1 MSAEL
6 LVKNTIYFD
15 TFFIHERASFFP
27 HYFRY
32 LMIFFVGFMPL
43 HLSIFKNDFNEKFLD
58 LLICPKSRQP
68 LIYDK
73 ARKKLSSKDGKS
85 SYDVIDGIPKFI

>member
-1 MSAEL
+1 M
-6 LVKNTIYFD
+6 NNN
-15 TFFIHERASFFP
+15 
-27 HYFRY
+27 
-32 LMIFFVGFMPL
+32 G
-43 HLSIFKNDFNEKFLD
+43 FNERFLD

-73 ARKKLSSKDGKS
+73 ARRKLSSKDGKS